1 MIAEVYLWGTRIGAV
16 KQDTVT
22 DIPIFNYDENF
33 LESKI
38 EVSPILMPLSREIY
52 SFPALSEQTF
62 HGLPG
67 MLADSL
73 PDKFGNKVLEK
84 YLSDQGRDFNSISAV
99 ERLLYTGSRGMG
111 ALEFR
116 PEKNYATS
124 KNASIDINALVK
136 VASDILSERT
146 ATHYS
151 ADEVTM
157 EQIINIGTSA
167 GGARAKAIIAWN
179 KKTNDIRSGQISAG
193 EGYEYYLIKFDGV
206 ENNKDKEKEAD
217 GKAYTRI
224 EYAYYLMATA
234 AKIKMEKCSLLN
246 RDNNYHFMTKRF
258 DRGDNGEKI
267 HMQTLGA
274 IAHFD
279 YNMPRAHSYEQ
290 AVQVMQKLRLKQSEV
305 EQFYRRMAFNIL
317 AQNRDDHVKNI
328 SFLMDKS
335 GTWRLSPAY
344 DITYAYNPT
353 NKWLSQHQMTMN
365 GKGDNFTLDDF
376 YEAGLNMNLSKAK
389 IKAILSDVIEA
400 IDRWEEFAVQAKIPE
415 KKMLFIKKKLLL
427 ACESISIK

>member
-22 DIPIFNYDENF
+22 DIPIFNYDEKF

-38 EVSPILMPLSREIY
+38 EVSPILMPLSKEIY

-116 PEKNYATS
+116 PEKNYAAS
-124 KNASIDINALVK
+124 KTTSIDINELVK
-136 VASDILSERT
+136 VASDILSERK

-167 GGARAKAIIAWN
+167 GGARAKAVIAWN

-234 AKIKMEKCSLLN
+234 AKIKMEKCSLLH
-246 RDNNYHFMTKRF
+246 RDENYHFMTKRF
-258 DRGDNGEKI
+258 DRGDNGEKV

-290 AVQVMQKLRLKQSEV
+290 AVQIMQKLRLKQSEV

-344 DITYAYNPT
+344 DITYAYDST

-365 GKGDNFTLDDF
+365 GKGDDFTLTDF

-389 IKAILSDVIEA
+389 IKAILNDVLEA
-400 IDRWEEFAVQAKIPE
+400 IDRWEEFAVQAEIPE
-415 KKMLFIKKKLLL
+415 KKRLFIKKKLLL
-427 ACESISIK
+427 TCKSISI

>member
-22 DIPIFNYDENF
+22 DIPVFNYDVNF

-38 EVSPILMPLSREIY
+38 EVSPIVMPLSRELY

-116 PEKNYATS
+116 PEKNYVTA
-124 KNASIDINALVK
+124 KNTSIDINALVK

-167 GGARAKAIIAWN
+167 GGARAKAVIAWN

-217 GKAYTRI
+217 DKAYTRI

-258 DRGDNGEKI
+258 DRGDNGEKV

-305 EQFYRRMAFNIL
+305 EQFYRRMVFNIL

-328 SFLMDKS
+328 SFLMDKY

-365 GKGDNFTLDDF
+365 GKGDNFTLADF

-389 IKAILSDVIEA
+389 IKAILNDVLEA
-400 IDRWEEFAVQAKIPE
+400 IDGWEEFAVQAKIPE
-415 KKMLFIKKKLLL
+415 EKMLFIKKKLFL
-427 ACESISIK
+427 AREAISI

>member
-22 DIPIFNYDENF
+22 DIPIFNYDEKF

-52 SFPALSEQTF
+52 SFPTLSEQTF
-62 HGLPG
+62 YGLPG

-124 KNASIDINALVK
+124 ESTSIDINALVK

-146 ATHYS
+146 STHYS
-151 ADEVTM
+151 ADKVTM

-167 GGARAKAIIAWN
+167 GGARAKAVIAWN
-179 KKTNDIRSGQISAG
+179 KKTNDIRSGQVSAG

-234 AKIKMEKCSLLN
+234 AKIKMEKCFLLN

-258 DRGDNGEKI
+258 DRGNNGEKF

-279 YNMPRAHSYEQ
+279 FNMPRAHSYEQ
-290 AVQVMQKLRLKQSEV
+290 AFQVMQKLGLKQSEV
-305 EQFYRRMAFNIL
+305 EQFYRRMVFNIL

-365 GKGDNFTLDDF
+365 GKGDNFTLADF

-389 IKAILSDVIEA
+389 IKTILNEVLEA
-400 IDRWEEFAVQAKIPE
+400 INKWEEFADQAKIPE
-415 KKMLFIKKKLLL
+415 QKMLFIKKKLLS
-427 ACESISIK
+427 ACGSISI